1 MGGRELLAKRH
12 AALKKLTSTTISV
25 GVHKDAGQYDNGMKV
40 SDVAVINHFG
50 SLDGRIPSRP
60 FMTIAQKES
69 HAAVASKMKEAARA
83 AAKGNDGVAIFK
95 LAGQELEKSA
105 KGVIDSISA
114 LTPNAPSTIAKKGR
128 NHPLYDT
135 GRMRNSVTTKERS
148 D

>member
-12 AALKKLTSTTISV
+12 AALKKLASTTISV
-25 GVHKDAGQYDNGMKV
+25 GVHKDAGEYDNGMKV

-69 HAAVASKMKEAARA
+69 HSVVSSKMKEAART
-83 AAKGNDGVAIFK
+83 AAKGGDGVAVFK
-95 LAGQELEKSA
+95 LAGAELEKSA

-114 LTPNAPSTIAKKGR
+114 LTPNAPSTIAKKGK
-128 NHPLYDT
+128 NHPMHDT
-135 GRMRNSVTTKERS
+135 GRMRNSITTKERS